1 MNVDK
6 QFWGRTRDGQ
16 IASSYLLRNSNGME
30 VEVSDFGAS
39 ILAIRIPDDMGEK
52 RDVLL
57 GYDTLEEYYDNAC
70 GFGAYIGRNANRI
83 GNAEVTINGVGYQLE
98 ANSHGNNLH
107 SGSNRSHY
115 QFYNTIFGGEPDGD
129 YVEFSRTSPHLEQG
143 FPGNLQQIIRYTLTE
158 KNELRISYCM
168 KSDKATVINPT
179 NHSYFNLGGH
189 DSGDVLGH
197 VMEVYSDSFLLTD
210 ANLLPTGKIASVEG
224 TPMDFRKAHTVGERI
239 GEDYEPLKLAG
250 GYDHNYILPNDKK
263 LKKVAKI
270 VCPETGITMEV
281 ETDRCGMQVYS
292 GNFLNGKH
300 GKDGAVY
307 RKRAGIC
314 FETQFYPNSCKQ
326 PGFPSCIFKGGEE
339 MKSTTVYRF
348 IYA

>member
-83 GNAEVTINGVGYQLE
+83 GNAEVTIDGVSYQLE

-168 KSDKATVINPT
+168 KSDRATVINPT
-179 NHSYFNLGGH
+179 NHFYFNLGGH

-197 VMEVYSDSFLLTD
+197 VVEVYSDSFLLTD
-210 ANLLPTGKIASVEG
+210 ANLLPTGEIASVEG

-281 ETDRCGMQVYS
+281 ESDRCGMQVYS

>member
-16 IASSYLLRNSNGME
+16 IVSSYLLRNSNGME

-83 GNAEVTINGVGYQLE
+83 GNAEVTIDGVSYQLE

-210 ANLLPTGKIASVEG
+210 ANLLPTGEIASVED

>member
-1 MNVDK
+1 MSVDK
-6 QFWGRTRDGQ
+6 QFFGRTRDGQ
-16 IASSYLLRNSNGME
+16 SASSYLLRNDNGME

-52 RDVLL
+52 CDVLL
-57 GYDTLEEYYDNAC
+57 GYDTLEEYYDNSC
-70 GFGAYIGRNANRI
+70 GFGAYVGRNANRI
-83 GNAEVTINGVGYQLE
+83 GNAEVTINGVSYPLE

-115 QFYNTIFGGEPDGD
+115 QFYNAVFGKEPDGG

-143 FPGNLQQIIRYTLTE
+143 FPGNLQQVIRYTLTE
-158 KNELRISYCM
+158 KNELRISYRM
-168 KSDKATVINPT
+168 KSDRATVINPT

-197 VMEVYSDSFLLTD
+197 RLEVYSDSFLLTD
-210 ANLLPTGKIASVEG
+210 ANLLPTGEIAPVEG
-224 TPMDFRKAHTVGERI
+224 TPMDFREAHTVGERI

-250 GYDHNYILPNDKK
+250 GYDHNYILPNDGK
-263 LKKVAKI
+263 LKKAAKLT
-270 VCPETGITMEV
+270 CPETGITMEV
-281 ETDRCGMQVYS
+281 ETDMCGMQVYS
-292 GNFLNGKH
+292 GNFLNGRH
-300 GKDGAVY
+300 GKGGAVY
-307 RKRAGIC
+307 QKRAGIC

-326 PGFPSCIFKGGEE
+326 PGFPSCIFKSGEE

-348 IYA
+348 KFA